1 MKRLFLIPFFSLA
14 VMTMTACGGSSEET
28 ENPKSPLQPEN
39 PALPDDNHGNG
50 GDDNKG
56 DKKND
61 HEANKAMKVYV
72 KVNSQTVTATM
83 EDNAAAKDFLSRLP
97 IEVTLNDFNNTT
109 EKIFYPEPALNIDG
123 VTRGCAPASG
133 DITIYVPWG
142 NVAIFCKSWSHS
154 NDLIKIGH
162 IDNEGIKML
171 SVDGDIKVRFES
183 QND

>member
-14 VMTMTACGGSSEET
+14 VLTMTACGGSPEET
-28 ENPKSPLQPEN
+28 EMPKNPALPEN
-39 PALPDDNHGNG
+39 PALPDDNHGNE
-50 GDDNKG
+50 GDDN
-56 DKKND
+56 NNN
-61 HEANKAMKVYV
+61 EQTKAMKVNI
-72 KVNSQTVTATM
+72 KVNHQTVTATM
-83 EDNAAAKDFLSRLP
+83 EDNAATKDFLSRLP
-97 IEVTLNDFNNTT
+97 LEVTLNDFNNTT

-123 VTRGCAPASG
+123 VTRGCAPTPG

-162 IDNEGIKML
+162 IDGEGIKIL
-171 SVDGDIKVRFES
+171 SVGGDVKVRFES